1 MTFPISPDSV
11 WITDRGHGEW
21 VVGSGDFELAYV
33 PENVARLFYAA
44 PDLLEALSDI
54 PLDCDHEYPH
64 LLACWKCKASA
75 AIAKATGGSPC

>member
-11 WITDRGHGEW
+11 WIKDRGNGEW

-44 PDLLEALSDI
+44 PQ
-54 PLDCDHEYPH
+54 
-64 LLACWKCKASA
+64 LLAALKDLTDLCEDEDRFPLHTESA
-75 AIAKATGGSPC
+75 KTAIARATGE